1 MLELFARFL
10 VIGTLAFGGGQAALP
25 LVERL
30 AVADTGWLTPAQF
43 AAGVGLSYATPG
55 PVLILAAFIGYHV
68 AAVPG
73 ALVATL
79 AVFSMPIA
87 CAGFAA
93 QLVDKLRDAEWPQ
106 AFGQYA
112 AAAAIGL
119 LGVTLIALA
128 RPVVEAHPMLLL
140 GAAAVFAA
148 ALRGLHPIM
157 LLVAATLI
165 GAVSSMLDLA

>member
-1 MLELFARFL
+1 MLELLIRFL

-73 ALVATL
+73 AVVASV
-79 AVFSMPIA
+79 AVFTVPVLL
-87 CAGFAA
+87 AGFAA
-93 QLVDKLRDAEWPQ
+93 QLVAKLKEARWFQ
-106 AFGQYA
+106 VFGQFA

-119 LGVTLIALA
+119 LGVTLLALA
-128 RPVVEAHPMLLL
+128 RPLMDIHPALLI
-140 GAAAVFAA
+140 GAAVVLAA
-148 ALRGLHPIM
+148 ALRGMHP
-157 LLVAATLI
+157 VALIGGATLL
-165 GAVSSMLDLA
+165 GAASTLVS